1 MDLATLFCLA
11 LASVQSQEASKQA
24 SVERPLIPR
33 EVLFGNPDRAGVK
46 ISPDG
51 KYLSYVAP
59 LDGVLNVWVM
69 PFSGGDA
76 RPLTRSTDRP
86 IGNYSWAENSE
97 QILYAQDKGG
107 NENTHV
113 YVVGMDGADAR
124 DLTPGDEVKASISSS
139 SRDRPD
145 EILISS
151 NARVSE
157 VSDLIRVNTRTG
169 ESSMHFENDGGYVSM
184 ISDPD
189 WTVRVR
195 GRMTADGGSS
205 YDYRDGG
212 DAEWM
217 PFETIGSEDSM
228 TTQPLGFN
236 RDGSRFWM
244 IDSRGRD
251 TAALVSMSPGSDGM
265 SGSEVIFESPVSDV
279 ADSITNPETFEPQA
293 LATNRLRREWHIL
306 DDSIRPDLEALGKL
320 SGGELEI
327 VSRTRDDRTW
337 IVAFMHD
344 DGPVRYWVWDRDG
357 QSGRFLFS
365 HRPELEDVSLS
376 NMMGVEIPTR
386 DGLSMPS
393 YLTVPHFSDGA
404 KLPMVLMVHG
414 GPWARDS
421 WGYNP
426 YHQWLADR
434 GYAVL
439 SVNFRG
445 STGFG
450 KAYLNAGNREWYGKM
465 QDDLVD
471 AVDWAVK
478 EGVADPDRVAIMG
491 GSYGGYATLA
501 ALTRDPELFACG
513 VDIVGPSHVR
523 TLLDTI
529 PAYWEPIKVMFE
541 TRVCP
546 FDDEAYQDSI
556 SPLTHVANIT
566 RPLLIGQG
574 ANDPRVKLS
583 ESDQIVA
590 AMDKNGIAV
599 TYVVFPDEGHGFRR
613 PENNKAFNAVTE
625 AFLAEHIGGRS
636 EPVGGDLGV
645 STAQMRRLG
654 GLVIEGASEWS
665 EPDVAANEA
674 AVEEAEAV
682 AYEDLSPEEQKKIN
696 DMLVQLDTVLDQMR
710 AAQGAQFDEAGM
722 YEMMLGQIERGAA
735 QVPAEEQAS
744 FRCFVE
750 ILKARASSLGD
761 TEEVPTAAPE

>member
-1 MDLATLFCLA
+1 MSD
-11 LASVQSQEASKQA
+11 
-24 SVERPLIPR
+24 
-33 EVLFGNPDRAGVK
+33 
-46 ISPDG
+46 
-51 KYLSYVAP
+51 
-59 LDGVLNVWVM
+59 
-69 PFSGGDA
+69 
-76 RPLTRSTDRP
+76 
-86 IGNYSWAENSE
+86 SE
-97 QILYAQDKGG
+97 I
-107 NENTHV
+107 V
-113 YVVGMDGADAR
+113 
-124 DLTPGDEVKASISSS
+124 
-139 SRDRPD
+139 
-145 EILISS
+145 
-151 NARVSE
+151 
-157 VSDLIRVNTRTG
+157 
-169 ESSMHFENDGGYVSM
+169 
-184 ISDPD
+184 
-189 WTVRVR
+189 
-195 GRMTADGGSS
+195 
-205 YDYRDGG
+205 
-212 DAEWM
+212 
-217 PFETIGSEDSM
+217 
-228 TTQPLGFN
+228 
-236 RDGSRFWM
+236 
-244 IDSRGRD
+244 
-251 TAALVSMSPGSDGM
+251 
-265 SGSEVIFESPVSDV
+265 FESPVSDV
-279 ADSITNPETFEPQA
+279 ADSITDPETYEPQA

-306 DDSIRPDLEALGKL
+306 DDSIRPDLDALGKL

-327 VSRTRDDRTW
+327 VSRTRDDGTW
-337 IVAFMHD
+337 VVAFMHD

-357 QSGRFLFS
+357 QAGRFLFS

-376 NMMGVEIPTR
+376 SMMGVEIPTR

-393 YLTVPHFSDGA
+393 YLTVPHFSDGG

-450 KAYLNAGNREWYGKM
+450 KAFLNAGNREWYGKM

-478 EGVADPDRVAIMG
+478 EGVADPQRVAIMG

-625 AFLAEHIGGRS
+625 AFLAEHIGGRAES
-636 EPVGGDLGV
+636 VDGDIEA
-645 STAQMRRLG
+645 STAQIRRLG
-654 GLVIEGASEWS
+654 GLVISGASEWV
-665 EPDVAANEA
+665 EPAAASNEA
-674 AVEEAEAV
+674 SDEEADV
-682 AYEDLSPEEQKKIN
+682 VSYEDLSQPEQKKIN
-696 DMLVQLDTVLDQMR
+696 DMLIQLDAVMSQMKLQQ
-710 AAQGAQFDEAGM
+710 AGGDFDEAGM
-722 YEMMLGQIERGAA
+722 YQDMLDNIERGAS
-735 QVPAEEQAS
+735 QVTAEDRPA
-744 FRCFVE
+744 FLCFVE
-750 ILKARASSLGD
+750 IIKARAKALQ
-761 TEEVPTAAPE
+761 AP

>member
-11 LASVQSQEASKQA
+11 LASVQSQEVSTDAPESRA
-24 SVERPLIPR
+24 LIPR

-51 KYLSYVAP
+51 LHLSYVAP
-59 LDGVLNVWVM
+59 LDGVMNVWVM
-69 PFSGGDA
+69 QVNGGEA
-76 RPLTRSTDRP
+76 RAVTSSDDRP
-86 IGNYSWAENSE
+86 ISSYTWAENSE
-97 QILYAQDKGG
+97 QILYSQDKGG

-113 YVVGMDGADAR
+113 FVVGLNGGEAR
-124 DLTPGDEVKASISSS
+124 DLTPGDDVKASISAS
-139 SRDRPD
+139 SRERPD

-151 NARVSE
+151 NARQAE
-157 VSDLIRVNTRTG
+157 VSDLLRVNTRTG
-169 ESSMHFENDGGYVSM
+169 ESVMHFENDGGYVSM

-205 YDYRDGG
+205 YDYRDSEA
-212 DAEWM
+212 AEWV
-217 PFETIGSEDSM
+217 PFETIGSEDSL
-228 TTQPLGFN
+228 TTQPLGFS

-251 TAALVSMSPGSDGM
+251 TAALVSMTPGADGM
-265 SGSEVIFESPVSDV
+265 SDVEVVFESDVSDV
-279 ADSITNPETFEPQA
+279 ADSITDPETFEPQA
-293 LATNRLRREWHIL
+293 LATNRLRREWHVL
-306 DDSIRPDLEALGKL
+306 DDSIQPDLDALSEL
-320 SGGELEI
+320 SEGELEI

-337 IVAFMHD
+337 VVAFLHD
-344 DGPVRYWVWDRDG
+344 DGPVRYWVWSRDA
-357 QSGRFLFS
+357 QAGRFLFS
-365 HRPELEDVSLS
+365 HRPELEDVTLS
-376 NMMGVEIPTR
+376 NMTGVEIPTR

-393 YLTVPHFSDGA
+393 YLTVPHFSDG
-404 KLPMVLMVHG
+404 KNLPMVLLVHG

-450 KAYLNAGNREWYGKM
+450 KAFLNAGNREWYGKM

-546 FDDEAYQDSI
+546 FDDAEYQDAI

-583 ESDQIVA
+583 ESDQIVE
-590 AMDKNGIAV
+590 AMDQNGIPV

-613 PENNKAFNAVTE
+613 PENNKAFNAITE
-625 AFLAEHIGGRS
+625 AFLAEHIGGRA
-636 EPVGGDLGV
+636 EPVADDLEV
-645 STAQMRRLG
+645 STAQMRRMG
-654 GLVIEGASEWS
+654 GLMISGASEWV
-665 EPDVAANEA
+665 EPGEDSDAP
-674 AVEEAEAV
+674 AVEAV
-682 AYEDLSPEEQKKIN
+682 AYEDLRPEDQKKIN
-696 DMLVQLDTVLDQMR
+696 DMLVQIDAVISQMR
-710 AAQGAQFDEAGM
+710 AQQPEGEFDEAAI
-722 YEMMLGQIERGAA
+722 YQMMLSNIERGAA
-735 QVPAEEQAS
+735 QVPEEEKQA
-744 FRCFVE
+744 FLCFVE
-750 ILKARASSLGD
+750 MIKKKANALQ
-761 TEEVPTAAPE
+761 AP

>member
-1 MDLATLFCLA
+1 
-11 LASVQSQEASKQA
+11 
-24 SVERPLIPR
+24 LIPR

-51 KYLSYVAP
+51 KFLSYVAP

-69 PFSGGDA
+69 PVDGGDA
-76 RPLTRSTDRP
+76 RPLTDSTDRP

-97 QILYAQDKGG
+97 QILYSQDKGG

-113 YVVGMDGADAR
+113 YVVGLDGTEAR
-124 DLTPGDEVKASISSS
+124 DLTPGDDVKASISSS

-145 EILISS
+145 EILVSS
-151 NARVSE
+151 NARQSE
-157 VSDLIRVNTRTG
+157 VSDLLLVNTRTG

-195 GRMTADGGSS
+195 GRMTPDGGSS
-205 YDYRDGG
+205 YDYRDSQ

-251 TAALVSMSPGSDGM
+251 TAALVSMSPGSSGM
-265 SGSEVIFESPVSDV
+265 TDTEVVFESPVSDV
-279 ADSITNPETFEPQA
+279 ADSITNPETYEPQA

-337 IVAFMHD
+337 VVAFMHD

-357 QSGRFLFS
+357 QAGRFLFS

-376 NMMGVEIPTR
+376 SMMGVEIPTR

-393 YLTVPHFSDGA
+393 YLTVPHFSDGG

-450 KAYLNAGNREWYGKM
+450 KAFLNAGNREWYGKM

-478 EGVADPDRVAIMG
+478 EGVADPQRVAIMG

-546 FDDEAYQDSI
+546 LDDEAYQDSI

-625 AFLAEHIGGRS
+625 AFLAEHIGGRAES
-636 EPVGGDLGV
+636 VDGDIEA
-645 STAQMRRLG
+645 STAQIRRLG
-654 GLVIEGASEWS
+654 GLVISGASEWV
-665 EPDVAANEA
+665 EPAAASNEA
-674 AVEEAEAV
+674 SDEEADV
-682 AYEDLSPEEQKKIN
+682 VSYEDLSQPEQKKIN
-696 DMLVQLDTVLDQMR
+696 DMLSQLDTVLAQMR
-710 AAQGAQFDEAGM
+710 TTQGADFDEAGM
-722 YEMMLGQIERGAA
+722 YQMMLSQIERGGA
-735 QVPAEEQAS
+735 QVPEEERAS

-750 ILKARASSLGD
+750 ILKARAQTLGASE
-761 TEEVPTAAPE
+761 TVPAAAPE